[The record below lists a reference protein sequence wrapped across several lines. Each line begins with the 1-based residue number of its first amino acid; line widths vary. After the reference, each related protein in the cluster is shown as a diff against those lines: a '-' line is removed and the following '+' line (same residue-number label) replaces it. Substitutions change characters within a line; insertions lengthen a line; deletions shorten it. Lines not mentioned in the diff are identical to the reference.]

1 MKKSLLLLFLLI
13 GTLGLQAQD
22 GYRISGKI
30 DGVADGELL
39 LMSDETGRP
48 EQMATTRITNGAFM
62 FTGKVDAPVAVYITT
77 PDQKVVIPFILENTA
92 VMLNVGD
99 SRALVKGGEQQDIFA
114 RFNRLTVDLL
124 HLQNQFQQAYL
135 QAEQARDK
143 KKLQEL
149 TKQFEEAVTLVQQKE
164 KELLQQHADSYAAA
178 YVVAAGARSLELEPL
193 KARYNLLGETAKQ
206 TVPGRF
212 VASQIEELEQLS
224 VGNEAPDFTVVSQT
238 GDSLSLY
245 PIKSKLKLLG
255 FWDSNNPK
263 CREDNVTFLDIYQ
276 KYHLRGLEIVSI
288 SREENRQAWLKAI
301 NQDGMFWKQGLDAN
315 STVFNRYHVLSIPYT
330 VLLDEENKI
339 IAKNLQGVD
348 LRKKVAELLKRK

>member
-1 MKKSLLLLFLLI
+1 MFAVTAVMV
-13 GTLGLQAQD
+13 GMAQN
-22 GYRISGKI
+22 GYQISGKI
-30 DGVADGELL
+30 DGMSDGILL
-39 LMSDETGRP
+39 LMSGESEVRDTLAETNLV
-48 EQMATTRITNGAFM
+48 NGAFM
-62 FTGKVDAPVAVYITT
+62 FSGKVERPVMAYI
-77 PDQKVVIPFILENTA
+77 IPANGEGMIPLVLENTNF
-92 VMLNVGD
+92 MINVGSTAVLVQGGRQQEIYNKF
-99 SRALVKGGEQQDIFA
+99 SRNNMELLQGQ
-114 RFNRLTVDLL
+114 NRIRQEFRL
-124 HLQNQFQQAYL
+124 
-135 QAEQARDK
+135 AEQARDK
-143 KKLQEL
+143 SRMQEL
-149 TKQFEEAVTLVQQKE
+149 TEKYEKMIIDARQKE
-164 KELLQQHADSYAAA
+164 EELLKLYSDSYVAA
-178 YVVAAGARSLELEPL
+178 YVVSVGARSLELEPL
-193 KARYNLLGETAKQ
+193 KARYNLLGEAAKQ

-245 PIKSKLKLLG
+245 PIKSKLKLLV
-255 FWDSNNPK
+255 FWDSNNLK

>member
-1 MKKSLLLLFLLI
+1 MSKSLLLLFLLI
-13 GTLGLQAQD
+13 ATLGVQAQD

-39 LMSDETGRP
+39 LVSDENGRS

-77 PDQKVVIPFILENTA
+77 PDQKVVIPFILENTV

-99 SRALVKGGEQQDIFA
+99 SRALIKGGEQQDIFA

-124 HLQNQFQQAYL
+124 QLQNQYQQAYL

-149 TKQFEEAVTLVQQKE
+149 TKQFEEAVTLGQQKE
-164 KELLQQHADSYAAA
+164 KELLQQHAD

-238 GDSLSLY
+238 GDTLSLY
-245 PIKSKLKLLG
+245 PIKSKLKLLV
-255 FWDSNNPK
+255 FWDSNNLK

-288 SREENRQAWLKAI
+288 SREGNRQAWLKAI

-348 LRKKVAELLKRK
+348 LRKKIAELLKRK